1 MSEVYLHQFVLS
13 SYCFFPPWIVNIEL
27 NNYSARANMVK
38 FILHKFILYE
48 KYPLHK
54 FILYEKYSYKIT
66 ETRKNDPQKHLHS
79 VCVTMFYYL

>member
-1 MSEVYLHQFVLS
+1 MSEVYLHQFVPS

-27 NNYSARANMVK
+27 NNYSACANMVK
-38 FILHKFILYE
+38 FI
-48 KYPLHK
+48 LHK